1 MLVTGVAG
9 LETWC
14 QQVTFGYPGV
24 DVTNMTESWRDG
36 LAFCVVIHRFR
47 PHLIDI
53 SALKPGISQIQKNCQ
68 LAFSIAEKELD
79 IPALLDI
86 RDMLESRKL
95 DKRSILTYLSQFYHK
110 FAKEPIVGAPVF
122 KANNVKNKTTSETKL
137 PVARSVST
145 PIFSL
150 NLIQQE
156 SVPNEDKAELS
167 NKIETNNSLPCTLN
181 SSNKNTV
188 SNWSSSGQCY
198 SNKDDCTNT
207 NIKTRVETLI
217 ETGEGC
223 SFNHEAVLDK
233 TKTNDKIYS
242 TNKSSTS
249 QNIDAIK
256 SLVFDN
262 NQPESSKSS
271 SSSVMTSKNSSS
283 GGRESDSGLGQSSES
298 SSSSSSSTSSSR
310 LSSVSP
316 SFNNK
321 TKNINQDISDT
332 NFDNKTLMFRKQGAN
347 LIIKPKRSH
356 IITNN
361 RINSHQSNKHS
372 QGKRSMNKSFQEA
385 IIKFNSLSMQT
396 ENDTESGDLANYC
409 QNISLP
415 VKNNNNKHLKSQSSQ
430 TDPDFI
436 QAPRH
441 EKCTPS
447 KSQNLVSQQCQTEE
461 SHLSVSYNETKSMSN
476 GGHKLSH
483 AAKTPI
489 KGSVMSAKVQGPESQ
504 NFYNIPASRSQYS
517 QSNGSQPGGQ
527 LRSRMTRTGHRQPRS
542 KRPVTSLGITAYA
555 NIVADFNHQNDYY
568 NRNHNYFASQSGVY
582 STLV

>member
-1 MLVTGVAG
+1 M
-9 LETWC
+9 
-14 QQVTFGYPGV
+14 
-24 DVTNMTESWRDG
+24 
-36 LAFCVVIHRFR
+36 
-47 PHLIDI
+47 
-53 SALKPGISQIQKNCQ
+53 
-68 LAFSIAEKELD
+68 AFSIAEKELD

-110 FAKEPIVGAPVF
+110 FAKDPIAGAPVF
-122 KANNVKNKTTSETKL
+122 PVSNGKNKATSETKL

-145 PIFSL
+145 PIFK
-150 NLIQQE
+150 LIKHE
-156 SVPNEDKAELS
+156 SVGDEDKAEFS

-181 SSNKNTV
+181 SSNKSTV
-188 SNWSSSGQCY
+188 SNCSSGQSY
-198 SNKDDCTNT
+198 PNKDDCSNT
-207 NIKTRVETLI
+207 NIKTRGVETLV
-217 ETGEGC
+217 ETSEGC
-223 SFNHEAVLDK
+223 SFNHEATLDK
-233 TKTNDKIYS
+233 TKSNNQPGSI
-242 TNKSSTS
+242 NKSSTS

-262 NQPESSKSS
+262 NQPESSKS
-271 SSSVMTSKNSSS
+271 VMTSKNSSS
-283 GGRESDSGLGQSSES
+283 AGRESDSGVGQSSES
-298 SSSSSSSTSSSR
+298 SLSSSSTSSSR

-316 SFNNK
+316 SFINK
-321 TKNINQDISDT
+321 TNINQDISDK

-361 RINSHQSNKHS
+361 RINSHQNNKYS

-396 ENDTESGDLANYC
+396 DNDLENGDLANYC

-415 VKNNNNKHLKSQSSQ
+415 VKNNKNNKQLKSQSSQ
-430 TDPDFI
+430 TDPDI
-436 QAPRH
+436 VQ
-441 EKCTPS
+441 TPS
-447 KSQNLVSQQCQTEE
+447 PRQQDSSSTGQQLVSQQCQTEE
-461 SHLSVSYNETKSMSN
+461 SHLSVSFNGSNMSN
-476 GGHKLSH
+476 GGYKLSH

-504 NFYNIPASRSQYS
+504 NCYNIPASRSQYS
-517 QSNGSQPGGQ
+517 QSASSTAQAGGQLRQSGQ
-527 LRSRMTRTGHRQPRS
+527 LRSRVTRSGQRQQRS

-555 NIVADFNHQNDYY
+555 NIVADYHHQNDYY
-568 NRNHNYFASQSGVY
+568 NRNHNYFAMPNGGVY